1 MYCIDKDILL
11 HLKSLVFDRDVEYC
25 SLFEEGDIVDGHQKL
40 EYSFQEE
47 REGIKLNNRQ
57 GCATEKIGIYKV
69 RSHPFG
75 EHSYPSPEDL
85 MVMVKH
91 RFIKLSVIATNW
103 GVYMIKQNGK
113 KLNYYDTLKDRI
125 EEVMNDL
132 NEFLLREIEPI
143 ESYLGG
149 RETPHQLNYVV
160 IPDVNTRFDFLG
172 DDLGLD
178 IKIYPWFELNLD
190 KKRERENEDTDAD
203 KPKIKRKRKM

>member
-1 MYCIDKDILL
+1 
-11 HLKSLVFDRDVEYC
+11 
-25 SLFEEGDIVDGHQKL
+25 
-40 EYSFQEE
+40 
-47 REGIKLNNRQ
+47 
-57 GCATEKIGIYKV
+57 
-69 RSHPFG
+69 
-75 EHSYPSPEDL
+75 
-85 MVMVKH
+85 
-91 RFIKLSVIATNW
+91 
-103 GVYMIKQNGK
+103 MIKQNGK

-178 IKIYPWFELNLD
+178 IKIYPWFELDLD
-190 KKRERENEDTDAD
+190 KKRERENEDIDVD
-203 KPKIKRKRKM
+203 KPKIKRKIKM